1 MSGKKISE
9 LQELTSLENNDLL
22 VVVDDSEANIENKTK
37 NVKVSTVRSEIDAAV
52 QVEQTA
58 RVQQD
63 GVLQSSIDAE
73 ISARQDADAALEDR
87 ISPIEYR
94 SQFNNIYAYE
104 DNAAV
109 YADGAAPIA
118 DPSLLRRDGWYF
130 TNIVAGSKINWY
142 FFDGNPLSA
151 TYQGQITL
159 ENFSAYAVVTLDSLA
174 SSPIIGI
181 YTLPTG
187 SGDVLPGFAHSRLA
201 YSGYV
206 AGSPEIGKK
215 CLIYV
220 GDDPLVHP
228 ELPRFKMALSV
239 GSSSGDQDPS
249 EIVLTA
255 SFGSNSSASVGSVQF
270 LAESLGVHSP
280 SVKQEM
286 DLRVRTVTS
295 INGQVGDVVI
305 NAAEE
310 SRSLIADVFNN
321 TGSPI
326 PKMTVVYING
336 GQGDMPTVALAQ
348 ANSESSSSKTFAVTA
363 ELIGNMLLGKAVVS
377 GALKGLDT
385 TVFGAV
391 EGTTLYLSP
400 TVAGGITATKPVAPN
415 HMVAIGKL
423 VRVHQNQGVI
433 EVSIQNGY
441 EIDELH
447 DVLVSG
453 VTDGQ
458 VLKYDQS
465 TSLWKNQTLTAADVG
480 LSTVSSDLNNKA
492 NTNLSNLVTTS
503 IPSGVDIISNSGSGV
518 QFDVKT
524 IGSASGNTGIG
535 SFGSGSTTLGGSGY
549 VELISGTGNASSG
562 VAYVETG
569 KASTGTSGGVQI
581 LTGRIAND
589 GYAINNGSNGSNT
602 GSIVIQSG
610 LVNST
615 FSYPV
620 GSVVKSGAISI
631 SSGASNSA
639 AGSGNVT
646 MQSGTSSS
654 STGFSGQALLR
665 SGDATVS
672 GGSTGNTFVLS
683 GSVSDGAG
691 NSGATEVRSGTTVDG
706 TTGNVSVSSGVSSGL
721 GSSGFAQLKSGNT
734 VNGSTGNAL
743 VYSGESTGTGNTGI
757 AQLFSGGS
765 VSGSTGNVTV
775 ASGNSSSG
783 GATGN
788 VTLQTGSTSGA
799 RGEVVVNSP
808 ALNMNSNKITRVAEF
823 YFGDPDVDGTYR
835 IRPSGGSLVTER
847 RESGVWVVK
856 QTIS

>member
-37 NVKVSTVRSEIDAAV
+37 NVKISTLMAEIDASLSTK
-52 QVEQTA
+52 VENATNLGSGEGIFSA
-58 RVQQD
+58 KD
-63 GVLQSSIDAE
+63 GTDLQ
-73 ISARQDADAALEDR
+73 LK
-87 ISPIEYR
+87 
-94 SQFNNIYAYE
+94 
-104 DNAAV
+104 
-109 YADGAAPIA
+109 
-118 DPSLLRRDGWYF
+118 SL
-130 TNIVAGSKINWY
+130 VAGTNVSITSDATSITINASQAEAVSDATDTTKGIIQLAGDLAGTASEPTVPGLQLKY
-142 FFDGNPLSA
+142 DASNPA
-151 TYQGQITL
+151 GYITL
-159 ENFSAYAVVTLDSLA
+159 AEV
-174 SSPIIGI
+174 
-181 YTLPTG
+181 
-187 SGDVLPGFAHSRLA
+187 
-201 YSGYV
+201 
-206 AGSPEIGKK
+206 PE
-215 CLIYV
+215 
-220 GDDPLVHP
+220 D
-228 ELPRFKMALSV
+228 A
-239 GSSSGDQDPS
+239 
-249 EIVLTA
+249 
-255 SFGSNSSASVGSVQF
+255 
-270 LAESLGVHSP
+270 
-280 SVKQEM
+280 
-286 DLRVRTVTS
+286 VTS
-295 INGQVGDVVI
+295 VNGQVGEVVI
-305 NAAEE
+305 DTIDEA
-310 SRSLIADVFNN
+310 RSLIADVFNN

-348 ANSESSSSKTFAVTA
+348 ANSEASSSKTFAVTA
-363 ELIGNMLLGKAVVS
+363 EPIGNMLLGKAVVS

-423 VRVHQNQGVI
+423 VRVHQNEGVI
-433 EVSIQNGY
+433 EVTIQNGY

-447 DVLVSG
+447 DVLISG
-453 VTDGQ
+453 VANGQ

-524 IGSASGNTGIG
+524 IGSTSGNTGVA

-549 VELISGTGNASSG
+549 VEIISGTGNATSG
-562 VAYVETG
+562 AAYVETG
-569 KASTGTSGGVQI
+569 KASTGTSGAVEI
-581 LTGRIAND
+581 ITGRIAND
-589 GYAINNGSNGSNT
+589 GYLINNGSNASST
-602 GSIVIQSG
+602 GRVAIQSG
-610 LVNST
+610 SINST
-615 FSYPV
+615 ASYPV
-620 GSVVKSGAISI
+620 GSEVKSGLVVIG
-631 SSGASNSA
+631 SGNSNSR
-639 AGSGNVT
+639 AGSGNAT
-646 MQSGTSSS
+646 MQSGISSS
-654 STGFSGQALLR
+654 STGFSGQALVK

-683 GSVSDGAG
+683 GSVSAGAG
-691 NSGATEVRSGTTVDG
+691 NSGVAEVRSGTTVDG
-706 TTGNVSVSSGVSSGL
+706 ATGNVNVSSGVSSGS
-721 GSSGFAQLKSGNT
+721 GSSGFAQLKSGDT

-743 VYSGESTGTGNTGI
+743 VYSGAINGVGTGNTGI
-757 AQLFSGGS
+757 AQLFSGSS
-765 VSGSTGNVTV
+765 VSGTTGNVTV

-788 VTLQTGSTSGA
+788 VTLQTGSTSGS
-799 RGEVVVNSP
+799 RGEVIVNSP

-823 YFGDPDVDGTYR
+823 YFGDPNVEGTYR

-856 QTIS
+856 QTIT

>member
-73 ISARQDADAALEDR
+73 TSARQDADAALEDR

-286 DLRVRTVTS
+286 DLRIRTVTS

-321 TGSPI
+321 TGSSI

-363 ELIGNMLLGKAVVS
+363 EPIDNMLLGKAVVS

-423 VRVHQNQGVI
+423 VRVHQNEGVI
-433 EVSIQNGY
+433 EVTIQNGY

-447 DVLVSG
+447 DVLISG
-453 VTDGQ
+453 VTGGQ

-465 TSLWKNQTLTAADVG
+465 TSLWKNQTLTAEDVG
-480 LSTVSSDLNNKA
+480 AATTS
-492 NTNLSNLVTTS
+492 LSNLVTTS
-503 IPSGVDIISNSGSGV
+503 IPSGVDIISNSTSTSIFNIRTVDNVSGLSAAALSIGSGSSTLATSNFV
-518 QFDVKT
+518 QVSSGTGAT
-524 IGSASGNTGIG
+524 ITGSAILETGKALTGLSGQVIVSTGAISSLGSINNSTNTSSTGSVNIVSGSISNTSNTNRTGQVNVRSGTSNSTLGTGNVFVGSGTHTGASGASGQSSLISGQASTSGGSSGPVTVSSGLVSTGAGNTGVAYLYSGNNAGSGNTGG
-535 SFGSGSTTLGGSGY
+535 VLVSSGTSNSGSTGDASL
-549 VELISGTGNASSG
+549 VTG
-562 VAYVETG
+562 
-569 KASTGTSGGVQI
+569 
-581 LTGRIAND
+581 
-589 GYAINNGSNGSNT
+589 
-602 GSIVIQSG
+602 
-610 LVNST
+610 
-615 FSYPV
+615 
-620 GSVVKSGAISI
+620 
-631 SSGASNSA
+631 
-639 AGSGNVT
+639 
-646 MQSGTSSS
+646 SSS
-654 STGFSGQALLR
+654 SG
-665 SGDATVS
+665 
-672 GGSTGNTFVLS
+672 
-683 GSVSDGAG
+683 
-691 NSGATEVRSGTTVDG
+691 G
-706 TTGNVSVSSGVSSGL
+706 TTGNIFL
-721 GSSGFAQLKSGNT
+721 Q
-734 VNGSTGNAL
+734 
-743 VYSGESTGTGNTGI
+743 TGNT
-757 AQLFSGGS
+757 SGTRGD
-765 VSGSTGNVTV
+765 VYLV
-775 ASGNSSSG
+775 APN
-783 GATGN
+783 
-788 VTLQTGSTSGA
+788 
-799 RGEVVVNSP
+799 
-808 ALNMNSNKITRVAEF
+808 LNIQNSNITRVGAM
-823 YFGDPDVDGTYR
+823 YFGEPDAEGTYR
-835 IRPSGGSLVTER
+835 IRPSGGTLVTER
-847 RESGVWVVK
+847 LQSGVWVVK
-856 QTIS
+856 QTVGP